1 MYPVMYIYEKIDS
14 YPQYGTGLFLLLI
27 QNQAMAVTT
36 IIHNYTECQEVS
48 QTIQCIIVA
57 DFFVLN

>member
-1 MYPVMYIYEKIDS
+1 MYIYEKIDS

-36 IIHNYTECQEVS
+36 IIHYYSECLS
-48 QTIQCIIVA
+48 
-57 DFFVLN
+57 N